1 MADKSATE
9 ILQNTSK
16 AFVGFETALRVARER
31 LEGAARAEHMAEAA
45 APAEGAAA
53 RGGGRARKWRRAG
66 AWRPRGPG
74 PPPSPHDPRRP
85 LLRALARRASRPTAP

>member
-31 LEGAARAEHMAEAA
+31 LEGAAHAEQLAEAA
-45 APAEGAAA
+45 TREYLPGKGLAARKQMMTGAASFGNDL
-53 RGGGRARKWRRAG
+53 RGFLKSGKSPAGGDLTAEERAAG
-66 AWRPRGPG
+66 A
-74 PPPSPHDPRRP
+74 
-85 LLRALARRASRPTAP
+85 